1 MPDHLTDTAPAALD
15 TYLEMLRGVPGPTRL
30 LLALK
35 LSALTRNLAWAGAVR
50 HSGPENDG
58 AVVERFLT
66 QLYGTEIASRFVRA
80 GGG

>member
-1 MPDHLTDTAPAALD
+1 MADGLTDTAPAALR
-15 TYLEMLRGVPGPTRL
+15 TYLEMLRGVPGPERL

-35 LSALTRNLAWAGAVR
+35 LSALARNLAWAGAVR
-50 HSGPENDG
+50 HAGPDNPG

-66 QLYGTEIASRFVRA
+66 QLYGEEIASQFVRA